1 MAGEQDPQGQQASAT
16 APAWH
21 PDPYG
26 GASHRWWD
34 GTAWADDVGPAEQ
47 QFGLRPMAEAL
58 DESLFLD
65 QRNLIS
71 GNDVLRTEDGVH
83 FGLLHKPFVG
93 NVTGHSAHGSW
104 TFDRQGVTQNQL
116 EIRVL
121 PANVAIAR
129 FEWQGIGTG
138 TSGTLVFNDQRWFG
152 FLPTHDVQTRLE
164 AGAGFDREVVL
175 DRGVEGVGYS
185 RDRVLSGGAWSFFE
199 YGQGAGIT
207 TSRLEWPGPS
217 GRILHPGDVTTDT
230 PVTITTSGTGN
241 TTAEVFTDVFET
253 GAGRRE
259 LPLLVLLSTYL
270 VWWTAV
276 IRED

>member
-1 MAGEQDPQGQQASAT
+1 MAGEQGHEGQQASAI

-34 GTAWADDVGPAEQ
+34 GTAWTDDVGPAEP

-58 DESLFLD
+58 DKNLFLD
-65 QRNLIS
+65 QKNLFS

-104 TFDRQGVTQNQL
+104 TFDRQGLTQNQL

-129 FEWQGIGTG
+129 FEWHGIGTG

-152 FLPTHDVQTRLE
+152 FLPTQDVQSRLE
-164 AGAGFDREVVL
+164 AGAGA
-175 DRGVEGVGYS
+175 GVE
-185 RDRVLSGGAWSFFE
+185 RDRVLSSGAWSFFE
-199 YGQGAGIT
+199 YGRGAGLT
-207 TSRLEWPGPS
+207 TSRLEWPKPS

-230 PVTITTSGTGN
+230 PVTITTSGSGN

-253 GAGRRE
+253 GTGRRE
-259 LPLLVLLSTYL
+259 LPLLVLLSTFL